1 MTTEQLIKI
10 ASDSEQEEKPQE
22 FFAVTPLKTCPHL
35 GQIADSKLP
44 SDGLNTKA
52 ACNKCSNTGENWVC
66 LKCFEIYC
74 SRYVEGHALGHTEET
89 KHPLALSFADF
100 SVWCYPCN
108 SYIDN
113 KVFDEAKEAAIKSKF
128 GGKTEG

>member
-66 LKCFEIYC
+66 LKCFEVYC
-74 SRYVEGHALGHTEET
+74 SRYVEGHALAHTEET

>member
-1 MTTEQLIKI
+1 MQT
-10 ASDSEQEEKPQE
+10 
-22 FFAVTPLKTCPHL
+22 L
-35 GQIADSKLP
+35 GAQTRQFPNLAAELVIILAETVKKDSKLP

-66 LKCFEIYC
+66 LKCFEVYC
-74 SRYVEGHALGHTEET
+74 SRYVEGHALAHTEET